1 MEKKGD
7 QQLFYLL
14 NPSVST
20 KQNLL
25 AEECSAPVFC
35 QGFKWIN
42 TIAAYEANV
51 EASLGSPQRT
61 FTSSSTWGFQPNG
74 KTNDGCTRVNSSCT
88 DRAAQGLFWR
98 ELWGHFTSTRPR
110 SLARREL
117 QRSLGNIATYGT
129 RHCHELLQWGGAG
142 CSWTEDGTAGSGVLL
157 LPSLCPLQVAASS
170 LTRASP
176 QPCISA
182 NLTKHFLPSNT
193 RDKNYLKPLLP
204 HDPLHCLAL
213 RSRANSSPWG
223 AEVRGQ
229 NRLFHLLT
237 DVNGDAPD

>member
-42 TIAAYEANV
+42 TIAAYEANA

-61 FTSSSTWGFQPNG
+61 FTSSSTWGFQPSG
-74 KTNDGCTRVNSSCT
+74 KTNDGCTKVNSSCT
-88 DRAAQGLFWR
+88 DRAAQGLFLR

-129 RHCHELLQWGGAG
+129 QHCHELLQWGGAG
-142 CSWTEDGTAGSGVLL
+142 CSWTEDGTARSPSAAILMPFASSSL
-157 LPSLCPLQVAASS
+157 KSNKSITSALHICKSNKTLPSKQYQRQKLS
-170 LTRASP
+170 
-176 QPCISA
+176 
-182 NLTKHFLPSNT
+182 
-193 RDKNYLKPLLP
+193 
-204 HDPLHCLAL
+204 
-213 RSRANSSPWG
+213 
-223 AEVRGQ
+223 
-229 NRLFHLLT
+229 
-237 DVNGDAPD
+237 